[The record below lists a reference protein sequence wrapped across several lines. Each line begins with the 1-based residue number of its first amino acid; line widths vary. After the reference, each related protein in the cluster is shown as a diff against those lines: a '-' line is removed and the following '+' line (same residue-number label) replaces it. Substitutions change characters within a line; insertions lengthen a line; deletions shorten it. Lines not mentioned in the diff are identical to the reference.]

1 MICRT
6 SSVTTGQAARRI
18 TDVSVM
24 RPVFEDVLI
33 FCPEY
38 LNGGCEALH
47 QLGHQINR
55 NGGSAHMAYYGPYS
69 SLELDGD
76 MLRCHLAASPI
87 PGYFARYEPTALRE
101 ARLGPDTLLVFP
113 EVLSELAA
121 TRDNR
126 YQRALW
132 WLSVDNAIEQNHALL
147 DASYRRS
154 VVADSGL
161 LHFHQSDY
169 ARAFLQANGASRYH
183 ALSDYTDPDFI
194 HHGLNPADNK
204 RISERTNRICYFPNK
219 GAALAARFIDGRDAM
234 LQNVEFLAIR
244 GMSRAQVRDALF
256 GARLYLD
263 FGNHPGKDRVPR
275 EAAIAGAIV
284 LLHRAGAA
292 LCYADHPLPAEY
304 RFNEDDIATGELQ
317 RKVAAILD
325 QPEAH
330 FAAQR
335 MYREA
340 VLHEQER
347 FDLEVRS
354 CFFSGLT
361 PGTHDVIGC

>member
-1 MICRT
+1 M
-6 SSVTTGQAARRI
+6 Q
-18 TDVSVM
+18 
-24 RPVFEDVLI
+24 PVFEDILI

-47 QLGHQINR
+47 QLGLQIAR
-55 NGGSAHMAYYGPYS
+55 HGGSAQMAYYGPYS
-69 SLELDGD
+69 GLELDGD
-76 MLRCHLAASPI
+76 VLRCHLAASPI
-87 PGYFARYEPTALRE
+87 PRYFARYEPRALSE

-113 EVLSELAA
+113 EVLSTLAA
-121 TRDNR
+121 TRDDR

-132 WLSVDNAIEQNHALL
+132 WLSVANAVEQNRALL

-154 VVADSGL
+154 VFADSGL

-169 ARAFLQANGASRYH
+169 ARAFLQANAATRYH

-194 HHGLNPADNK
+194 HRSLNAAETTP
-204 RISERTNRICYFPNK
+204 ISERGNTICFFPNK
-219 GAALAARFIDGRDAM
+219 GAELAARFIDGRNALRQD
-234 LQNVEFLAIR
+234 VEFLPIR
-244 GMSRAQVRDALF
+244 GMSKAQVRDALF

-275 EAAIAGAIV
+275 EAAIAGAV
-284 LLHRAGAA
+284 VMLHAVGAA
-292 LCYADHPLPAEY
+292 LCFPDHPLPAEY
-304 RFNEDDIATGELQ
+304 RFTEDDIATGDLH
-317 RKVAAILD
+317 RKVAAIFD

-340 VLHEQER
+340 ILHEQER

-354 CFFSGLT
+354 CFFSGS
-361 PGTHDVIGC
+361 